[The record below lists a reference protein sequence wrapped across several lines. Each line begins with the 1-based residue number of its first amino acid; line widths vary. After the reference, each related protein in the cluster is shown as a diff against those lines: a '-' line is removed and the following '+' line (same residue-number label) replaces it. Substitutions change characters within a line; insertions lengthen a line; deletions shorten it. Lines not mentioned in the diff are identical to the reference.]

1 MVDMKLS
8 LLGFGLMM
16 TVALGPLSIAQEGV
30 PAPGASSS
38 VSERLAWSIQA
49 YAPCEWSTSLTS
61 IETEIASSGASIRQ
75 TSDALSSVLRSET
88 ACDQVKDAAARLL
101 VRLPEE
107 TAPEIVEVVADPE
120 LEPEAGIELEPA
132 AELVPEAE
140 TSSEPLIA
148 SEDEIVAEL
157 SSEGSQEDTLE
168 AAVLDV
174 QELTLESAVAED
186 LALVPALSDLVVE
199 VAEPELA
206 ILATVTED
214 DLASVLPVEYAVE
227 GDISE
232 PVSVRPV
239 DVLDVAFKMT
249 PPPGNPAFAG
259 N

>member
-1 MVDMKLS
+1 
-8 LLGFGLMM
+8 
-16 TVALGPLSIAQEGV
+16 
-30 PAPGASSS
+30 
-38 VSERLAWSIQA
+38 
-49 YAPCEWSTSLTS
+49 
-61 IETEIASSGASIRQ
+61 
-75 TSDALSSVLRSET
+75 
-88 ACDQVKDAAARLL
+88 
-101 VRLPEE
+101 
-107 TAPEIVEVVADPE
+107 PEIVEVVADPE